1 MTLFN
6 EIQEADPLLIQLLF
20 IVAAGAL
27 LVGLFIGLIKVI
39 IKYSIIIT
47 LGIIVWIAWQNGV
60 LG

>member
-6 EIQEADPLLIQLLF
+6 EIQEAAPLLIQLLF

-27 LVGLFIGLIKVI
+27 LVGLFLSLIKVI
-39 IKYSIIIT
+39 VNNSIIIA
-47 LGIIVWIAWQNGV
+47 LGIILLVAWQNGV